1 MYRVDRPSAA
11 LTWTATRSPAELTDT
26 TCAPEGS
33 AMCSEKAAPDGA
45 APGEALDM
53 RREIS
58 DATTMKPTTI
68 SRPIT
73 TTSTFSQSGAEE
85 ACGEE
90 GGAKKTS

>member
-11 LTWTATRSPAELTDT
+11 LTWTARRSPAEPTDT
-26 TCAPEGS
+26 TCAPEGR
-33 AMCSEKAAPDGA
+33 AIRSEKAAPDGA
-45 APGEALDM
+45 AAEEGLDM
-53 RREIS
+53 RRLIS
-58 DATTMKPTTI
+58 AATTMKPTTI

-73 TTSTFSQSGAEE
+73 TTSTFNQSGAE

>member
-11 LTWTATRSPAELTDT
+11 LTCTATRSPAGLTET
-26 TCAPEGS
+26 TWAPECR
-33 AMCSEKAAPDGA
+33 AMRSEKAAPDGA
-45 APGEALDM
+45 GPGEALDM
-53 RREIS
+53 RRAIS

-85 ACGEE
+85 ACGED
-90 GGAKKTS
+90 GGTKKTS